1 MPSRVST
8 SPTDNQTGY
17 VLKSFL
23 GSPST
28 QKISS
33 ASTTTDV
40 IGYEPQ
46 SKPRERLFGT
56 RTSASAWVDGCGVAR
71 PHNGGIVPE
80 HCDSMNL
87 ELVTLRGSIHHD
99 LGHGDGSCAI
109 KVRNGLVICMSP
121 PESGAEEC
129 KDGVVWKHSRDGWR
143 LVGFH
148 VHLKKWC
155 LGPSI
160 VKGMKGKC

>member
-1 MPSRVST
+1 MPSRVSS

-46 SKPRERLFGT
+46 SKPRERFLGT

-80 HCDSMNL
+80 HCVYEFGISY
-87 ELVTLRGSIHHD
+87 TLRF
-99 LGHGDGSCAI
+99 
-109 KVRNGLVICMSP
+109 
-121 PESGAEEC
+121 
-129 KDGVVWKHSRDGWR
+129 HS
-143 LVGFH
+143 
-148 VHLKKWC
+148 
-155 LGPSI
+155 S
-160 VKGMKGKC
+160 